1 MMNMIKPFIFNNKI
15 INILAQSSL
24 IIKFIL
30 VIIPLFCFVLSLD
43 FKTFCYTFYIMRTFQ
58 ILYDKIGKK
67 YNEKK
72 IDYKR
77 IKKIDENNILDIS
90 VFYSGKIIYITD
102 SHIKILNNNNYELL

>member
-1 MMNMIKPFIFNNKI
+1 MIKPFIFNNKI

-43 FKTFCYTFYIMRTFQ
+43 FKTFCFAFQ
-58 ILYDKIGKK
+58 IMGAFEVLYDKIEKK
-67 YNEKK
+67 YKEKK

-77 IKKIDENNILDIS
+77 IKKIDEIKILDIS
-90 VFYSGKIIYITD
+90 VFYSGKIIYIID
-102 SHIKILNNNNYELL
+102 SHIKILNNNNYELYK